1 MENQLELHSRHCGV
15 CSTEIKIRLFSSFT
29 EINFLQWLCFFK
41 NTWLIRSKS
50 KKCFVATPTVRGP
63 CCASAL
69 IQLHPSRGF
78 YVIRTFYS
86 WCKQTPPTAIPSFD
100 TGWRVSAESDLELS
114 MKLWETVFFNEWYLY
129 WEAAFSCASTY
140 SPQNYW
146 EKWPNVFISES
157 CSEMTISHLNIISF
171 FCCIIF
177 NPLGEVS
184 PLISQHRLQHLGW
197 VL

>member
-1 MENQLELHSRHCGV
+1 MLCLVLFPGKHAIYWNVMYKEMENQLELHSRHCGV
-15 CSTEIKIRLFSSFT
+15 YSTEIKIRLFSSFT

-41 NTWLIRSKS
+41 NTRLTRSKS

-86 WCKQTPPTAIPSFD
+86 WCKQTPRQQYLYLTLDGVFLQSQI
-100 TGWRVSAESDLELS
+100 LS
-114 MKLWETVFFNEWYLY
+114 WAWSYETQCSCNEWYLY

-140 SPQNYW
+140 SPQTYW

-157 CSEMTISHLNIISF
+157 CSEMTISHI
-171 FCCIIF
+171 
-177 NPLGEVS
+177 PD
-184 PLISQHRLQHLGW
+184 
-197 VL
+197 